1 MHLPYLPAAP
11 FPNMPEHVVS
21 FTYGID
27 VHYLS
32 QIIHNKT
39 GRDKEKIKADLL
51 ALFAQFAVIH
61 PESREPINISGKSYD
76 ACIQRWYGGNT
87 HRLGVA
93 VEESLQALFASV
105 HLPVECS
112 FDVDTVINAIYA
124 HDCWYLME
132 HDTVDSRYDVPPL
145 ALGDKLLP
153 FCRVNAEQEWRNL
166 EKGQYRRNLLNE
178 GLLSPWLE
186 LMSKMC
192 DTRELAI
199 SSLVGMLPRRHYY
212 DFWHSYEYF
221 IPRVLEARIFG
232 LNAESPWCS
241 DCRASYLAERSPFDA
256 ALTHYILRHRWGF
269 RRYLLD
275 NTVFV

>member
-1 MHLPYLPAAP
+1 MISTTSTATL
-11 FPNMPEHVVS
+11 FPNMPEHVVP

-27 VHYLS
+27 VCRLS
-32 QIIHNKT
+32 QIIHDKT
-39 GRDKEKIKADLL
+39 GTDKGKIKAGLL
-51 ALFAQFAVIH
+51 ALFAQFAEIQL
-61 PESREPINISGKSYD
+61 ESGDPIDIRGESYD

-93 VEESLQALFASV
+93 VEESLHALFEAVS
-105 HLPVECS
+105 LSDMCS
-112 FDVDTVINAIYA
+112 FDADDVINSIYA
-124 HDCWYLME
+124 HDCWYLLG
-132 HDTVDSRYDVPPL
+132 HDTVDSRYAVPPL
-145 ALGDKLLP
+145 ALGDALLP
-153 FCRVNAEQEWRNL
+153 FCQINAEQEWRNL
-166 EKGQYRRNLLNE
+166 EKCQYRRNLSNE

-186 LMSKMC
+186 LMSKMR
-192 DTRELAI
+192 DTREL
-199 SSLVGMLPRRHYY
+199 SVRSLVGMLPRRYYY

-241 DCRASYLAERSPFDA
+241 DCRAAYLAERSPFDA
-256 ALTHYILRHRWGF
+256 LLTRYILHHRWGF